1 LANERLLPACG
12 FCFPQDSPNQINI
25 QTCLT
30 KGNSILKKSSIK
42 APAWLR
48 PETKKWFLSVLD
60 DYDLEESDI
69 KLLTL
74 ASEAFDRATL
84 ARETIAEQG
93 FYFTDRWGAPRK
105 HPAVS
110 VLEASTIAFARLV
123 RELSIGDS
131 EPPSESR
138 VPALRSNRGY

>member
-1 LANERLLPACG
+1 VGSKIVTPY
-12 FCFPQDSPNQINI
+12 SPNQINI

-30 KGNSILKKSSIK
+30 KGNSILKKSTIK

-60 DYDLEESDI
+60 DYELEESDI
-69 KLLTL
+69 KLLAL